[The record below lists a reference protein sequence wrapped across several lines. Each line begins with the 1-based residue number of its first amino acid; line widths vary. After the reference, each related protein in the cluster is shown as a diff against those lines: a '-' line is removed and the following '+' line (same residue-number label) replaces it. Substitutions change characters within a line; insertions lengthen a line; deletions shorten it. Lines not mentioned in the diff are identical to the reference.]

1 MYLLYNIERDL
12 QESLLWVAYA
22 SQVPKHIYLVLYS
35 FIYKHT
41 HTINIYYTFMYTQPS
56 KYGSMPSD
64 QNKDMLDAADILP
77 PEINTTTSPPVPT
90 TDPGTLS
97 KWLTTGQ
104 RRGSDSQQEAQDVL
118 GEVVGE
124 QLLGRLAR
132 DVASY
137 PNRYVYTL
145 FKYTLYIYNKFSHIH
160 IYSLYINYF
169 CQ

>member
-1 MYLLYNIERDL
+1 
-12 QESLLWVAYA
+12 
-22 SQVPKHIYLVLYS
+22 
-35 FIYKHT
+35 
-41 HTINIYYTFMYTQPS
+41 
-56 KYGSMPSD
+56 MPSD

-77 PEINTTTSPPVPT
+77 PEINTTPSPPVPT
-90 TDPGTLS
+90 TDPGNLS

-137 PNRYVYTL
+137 PNRYVYGQ
-145 FKYTLYIYNKFSHIH
+145 YTL
-160 IYSLYINYF
+160 
-169 CQ
+169 